1 MDKNRGV
8 HQFILQPG
16 QREIPNDSKNMFPI
30 LIHNKKKG
38 IAVVEI
44 LIVIGIIAIVMS
56 SLLGVV
62 VFSLKLSA
70 SVKETTMADALAQE
84 MIEAVR
90 NFRDGTDWDG
100 DGLGVLSTGSLYHP
114 EESIDVPPA
123 WTLVGG
129 EETIDG
135 FTRKVVFER
144 VSRDPTTNNIEDV
157 YNPGNDDP
165 DARKVIAT
173 VSWESRKVEIITYF
187 TNWR

>member
-1 MDKNRGV
+1 
-8 HQFILQPG
+8 
-16 QREIPNDSKNMFPI
+16 MFPI

-44 LIVIGIIAIVMS
+44 LIVTGIIAIVMS

-90 NFRDGTDWDG
+90 NFRDGTDWNWDG
-100 DGLGVLSTGSLYHP
+100 GGLGVLSTGSAYHP
-114 EESIDVPPA
+114 EKSMDIPPA
-123 WTLVGG
+123 WMLVGG

-135 FTRKVVFER
+135 FVRKVVLER
-144 VSRDPTTNNIEDV
+144 VSRDPVTNDIEDV
-157 YNPGNDDP
+157 YDPGNDDP
-165 DARKVIAT
+165 NVRKVMAT
-173 VSWESRKVEIITYF
+173 VSWESREVEIITYF